1 MPARLVSNSNHNKT
15 AKSWDAMKKIA
26 IALSLLAGLVGSVN
40 AAGNAEAGKEK
51 AAAMCAG
58 CHGSDGNSLIDM
70 YPKLA
75 GQHSDYLIKQLK
87 DFKSGARQNPIMM
100 GMAMGLSDQDMENI
114 GAYYQSVV
122 MTEGTSTEESVLLA
136 QDLYRGGDMERK
148 IASCM
153 SCHGPRG
160 NGSGLAKFPKISNQ
174 HAPYIEAQLKSFRS
188 GERKNDPQSMMG
200 DTAAKLTDA
209 EISALAAYLGGLH

>member
-1 MPARLVSNSNHNKT
+1 
-15 AKSWDAMKKIA
+15 MKKIA
-26 IALSLLAGLVGSVN
+26 IALSLLVSLVGTVN
-40 AAGNAEAGKEK
+40 AAGNAEAGKNK
-51 AAAMCAG
+51 AAMCTA

-75 GQHSDYLIKQLK
+75 GQHSDYLVKQLN
-87 DFKSGARQNPIMM
+87 DFKSGARLDPIMQ
-100 GMAMGLSDQDMENI
+100 GMAAALTDQDMADI
-114 GAYYQSVV
+114 GAYYQSMAV
-122 MTEGTSTEESVLLA
+122 TEGTSTKESVALA

-174 HAPYIEAQLKSFRS
+174 HAPYLIAQLKKFRS
-188 GERKNDPQSMMG
+188 GERANDPQSMMG

-209 EISALAAYLGGLH
+209 EIAALATYLGGLH

>member
-1 MPARLVSNSNHNKT
+1 MPAGLVSNSNHNKT
-15 AKSWDAMKKIA
+15 AKSWDAMKKVA

-51 AAAMCAG
+51 AAMCAA
-58 CHGSDGNSLIDM
+58 CHGPDGNSLIDI

-87 DFKSGARQNPIMM
+87 EFKSGARKNPIMM
-100 GMAMGLSDQDMENI
+100 GMAAGLSEQDMADI
-114 GAYYQSVV
+114 ASYYQSVG
-122 MTEGTSTEESVLLA
+122 MTEGTSTEESVLVA

-160 NGSGLAKFPKISNQ
+160 NGSGLARFPKISNQ
-174 HAPYIEAQLKSFRS
+174 HAPYLEAQLKSFRS

-200 DTAAKLTDA
+200 DTTAKLTDA
-209 EISALAAYLGGLH
+209 EISALATYLGGLH